1 MYGLGKGLRRGVM
14 ERDAD
19 VGVRRGQELR
29 KWVPCS
35 WFLDAKGVELHQ
47 HKWEARVNSE
57 CFGLLDTY

>member
-1 MYGLGKGLRRGVM
+1 M